1 MNGLLERID
10 PIARKFG
17 LYTSYE
23 LDAKEYIGKAN
34 PSTVVQRLQEAG
46 YEAPPTFLG
55 VPLAASKT
63 HPETNTTHDVTL
75 RKIDPKRPRSQ
86 WHIHI
91 WFIEDTAEVFSHY
104 EHRPDIRPIAGES
117 WIDMKTRLKTHYRPI
132 YGDDYLQGVASN
144 AVVELTS
151 Q

>member
-23 LDAKEYIGKAN
+23 LSEKEYVGDAN
-34 PSTVVQRLQEAG
+34 PSTVVETLQEAG

-63 HPETNTTHDVTL
+63 HPETKTTHDVTL
-75 RKIDPKRPRSQ
+75 RKINPKRPRSQ

-104 EHRPDIRPIAGES
+104 EYRPDIEPIAGES
-117 WIDMKTRLKTHYRPI
+117 WIDMKSRLKTHFKPEW
-132 YGDDYLQGVASN
+132 GTDYLRGVSSE
-144 AVVELTS
+144 AVQELTS
-151 Q
+151 R